1 MVGIIKEKINKKEVS
16 ILKSMIKMNF
26 INEMVNI
33 INDVI
38 TNIGSTLNVTKRHD
52 ELFER
57 MKTVKKLIL
66 RKKAN
71 MNRRLE
77 MIETRRA

>member
-1 MVGIIKEKINKKEVS
+1 
-16 ILKSMIKMNF
+16 MI
-26 INEMVNI
+26 NI

-38 TNIGSTLNVTKRHD
+38 TNIGGTLNVTKGHD

-57 MKTVKKLIL
+57 MKTVKKLIS
-66 RKKAN
+66 RKEAN
-71 MNRRLE
+71 LNGRLK

>member
-1 MVGIIKEKINKKEVS
+1 
-16 ILKSMIKMNF
+16 MNF

>member
-1 MVGIIKEKINKKEVS
+1 MVGIKEKINKKEVS
-16 ILKSMIKMNF
+16 ILNSMIKVRF

-38 TNIGSTLNVTKRHD
+38 TNIGSTLNVTKGHD

-57 MKTVKKLIL
+57 MKTVKKLIS
-66 RKKAN
+66 RKEAN
-71 MNRRLE
+71 LNGRLK